1 MAETADLRVLV
12 CEPLAEAGVAY
23 LKERFQVDDGVGW
36 SKEELLER
44 VAPYDAVVVR
54 SATKVTS
61 EFIDRATNLKVVGRA
76 GTGVDNVDV
85 AAATRRGII
94 VCNAAGSNSLSAAE
108 HTIALIMAQARNVAQ
123 AHAALVD
130 GRWERAKYGGIE
142 VDGKT
147 LGVVGFGRIGQ
158 LVAERARG
166 LGMNVVAFDP
176 FVADARYREMGVQKA
191 DSPADLYAVSD
202 FITLHLASTPETKH
216 FVDAE
221 AFAQMKPGARLINVG
236 RGSLVDPDALVDAL
250 TNGTLGGAGVDVFPE
265 EPVTESPLFGLPGV
279 VVTPHL
285 GASTAEAQDRAGVVV
300 AEQVAAALT
309 GGVVTSAV
317 NIPAVGPEALATLGP
332 FLPLAQHLGQ
342 LLTALSGGI
351 GDSVSVAYAGEIADQ
366 DTRLLTATVAVGALQ
381 GHIDQP
387 VNVVN
392 ALSLAEERGLRFD
405 VQTTSESPEY
415 RSVITLSTGEYS
427 VSGSTVGVTSRPRL
441 VGAFGYALDINL
453 APHMAF
459 FRNHDVPGMIGK
471 VGTVLGDEGINVGS
485 MAVSPGDG
493 DLAVIALS
501 IGGEVPEDAQ
511 ARIRAIDGFKAAWFV
526 NLPLNGNGNGGGGA
540 A

>member
-36 SKEELLER
+36 SKEELLDR

-123 AHAALVD
+123 AHAALVE
-130 GRWERAKYGGIE
+130 GRWERSKYGGIE
-142 VDGKT
+142 VEGKT
-147 LGVVGFGRIGQ
+147 LGVLGFGRIGQ

-166 LGMNVVAFDP
+166 LGMNVVAYDP
-176 FVADARYREMGVQKA
+176 FVADARYRETGVEKA
-191 DSPADLYAVSD
+191 DTPDALYAVSD
-202 FITLHLASTPETKH
+202 FITLHLASTPETKG
-216 FVDAE
+216 FISTE
-221 AFAQMKPGARLINVG
+221 AFAKMKPGARLVNVG
-236 RGSLVDPDALVDAL
+236 RGDLVDTPSLVAAL
-250 TNGTLGGAGVDVFPE
+250 TEGTLGGAAIDVFSE
-265 EPVTESPLFGLPGV
+265 EPCTDSPLFGLPNV

-300 AEQVAAALT
+300 AEQVSAALT

-342 LLTALSGGI
+342 LLTALAGGVS
-351 GDSVSVAYAGEIADQ
+351 DSVGVAYAGEIAGE

-392 ALSLAEERGLRFD
+392 ALSLADERGLRFD

-415 RSVITLSTGEYS
+415 RSMITLSMGEYS
-427 VSGSTVGVTSRPRL
+427 VSGSTVGLAARPRL
-441 VGAFGYALDINL
+441 VGAFGYSLDIGL

-459 FRNHDVPGMIGK
+459 FRNRDVPGMIGK
-471 VGTVLGDEGINVGS
+471 VGTVLGEEGVNVAS

-493 DLAVIALS
+493 ELAVIALS
-501 IGGEVPEDAQ
+501 IGAEVPEDAQ

-526 NLPLNGNGNGGGGA
+526 NLPLEGNGGA